1 MLLRHYVVDAGMSSA
16 YTAVQPRTALLL
28 PASMAISART
38 DNLTGHSTC
47 HSHTMS
53 GAGSD
58 EDTDWDRRHVIICS
72 PGSAGC
78 SGHLDVRLTWQS
90 EEQRHPAIGADLV
103 LDPLQGVCISLLHS
117 TASLRPSHMHGMWPA
132 LPLTFRSPAS
142 TIMCRQVQEK
152 YAWRYLLNPLRRGS
166 V

>member
-1 MLLRHYVVDAGMSSA
+1 MLMLLRHYVVDAGMSSA

-28 PASMAISART
+28 LLHAISART
-38 DNLTGHSTC
+38 DNLTGHSMC

-103 LDPLQGVCISLLHS
+103 LDPLQVSVFPIAQYCLIA
-117 TASLRPSHMHGMWPA
+117 TIHMHGMWPA
-132 LPLTFRSPAS
+132 LL
-142 TIMCRQVQEK
+142 
-152 YAWRYLLNPLRRGS
+152 
-166 V
+166 